1 MSAAREA
8 DRTGGPRAVADWPIP
23 TRALAAAIGGVG
35 AVAALT
41 LVVAPFETA
50 AFGGLTVPVVLAAG
64 VADGLNPC
72 AFALLVLFATYTL
85 TLASQ
90 RRRRRDTDAGRP
102 PPAPRRRV
110 GLRRG
115 GLGHAPAPPPGDR
128 AGRVGA
134 DVEIGGA
141 RAGDRADPDEDP
153 GRHARPARRMIA
165 LSDQPRPERRAE
177 MKYVGVYEAKTRL
190 PKLLDEVE
198 RGESITITR
207 HGRPV
212 ARLVPLGERR
222 LSVDE
227 AIEAF
232 VELRRSRSLG
242 DLSLDEL
249 IESGRI

>member
-1 MSAAREA
+1 
-8 DRTGGPRAVADWPIP
+8 
-23 TRALAAAIGGVG
+23 
-35 AVAALT
+35 
-41 LVVAPFETA
+41 
-50 AFGGLTVPVVLAAG
+50 
-64 VADGLNPC
+64 
-72 AFALLVLFATYTL
+72 
-85 TLASQ
+85 
-90 RRRRRDTDAGRP
+90 
-102 PPAPRRRV
+102 
-110 GLRRG
+110 
-115 GLGHAPAPPPGDR
+115 
-128 AGRVGA
+128 
-134 DVEIGGA
+134 
-141 RAGDRADPDEDP
+141 
-153 GRHARPARRMIA
+153 
-165 LSDQPRPERRAE
+165 